1 MKVKRI
7 IILPVVIISVFLST
21 LCMSAFASDSEVIGG
36 GDFPAYYPLA
46 DIITDYSP
54 DFAHSYVY
62 INYESSYDDGDRTV
76 HEPWTLFIPIRDNV
90 EYTNT
95 NGLITIP
102 REYLNSGYYHN
113 FQYYTYPDSPLYS
126 QDSPQFMYDGF
137 SFTTD
142 LVFNESLTEISFNG
156 MTLTNQIIYA
166 EYDFDGHSFKSD
178 SLNVRVEFSPELS
191 GVVDRSI
198 TSGSNTAFMQTL
210 LMTVENNCSNPIQ
223 YNMAIYKKNQ
233 TTHRSIVNG
242 DPDNVFYD
250 DDPVFSLYK
259 NEWVYCNPYDT
270 SVEFTSD
277 NLVSKQNK
285 GSNWHYVGASSTSQ
299 TVIKYSQM
307 NLKQGETYIVKVN
320 AIRCDYDYASE
331 KFTSLSEN
339 DQIYTDLKMLDRDS
353 IETVYESEFSFKQ
366 YDDVKYD
373 ASDTSGGVLP
383 YDGYTNGRS
392 QALGYTLSRNA
403 EDKNGSVDYTHKDI
417 YGDKNSWYHN
427 QTNGGGGSTPSD
439 YPAANTNYNSFLANI
454 SSVYSFFSAILGYFP
469 SEIFTVLNISLWSGL
484 FIIIIRRLH

>member
-21 LCMSAFASDSEVIGG
+21 LCMSAYAGGDYEVIGG
-36 GDFPAYYPLA
+36 GNYVYYPL
-46 DIITDYSP
+46 TDCISNYAP
-54 DFAHSYVY
+54 EYAHSYFY
-62 INYESSYDDGDRTV
+62 INYETTREDSGVIY
-76 HEPWTLFIPIRDNV
+76 HQPWTMFIPIRDNAT
-90 EYTNT
+90 YTNN
-95 NGLITIP
+95 NGIITVP
-102 REYLNSGYYHN
+102 REYLNSAYYYD
-113 FQYYTYPDSPLYS
+113 FEYWTRLDGSFYS
-126 QDSPQFMYDGF
+126 QDGPAFMLDGYSF
-137 SFTTD
+137 STD
-142 LVFNESLTEISFNG
+142 LVFNTGLNEISFNG

-191 GVVDRSI
+191 GEVDRSI

-210 LMTVENNCSNPIQ
+210 LMTVENNCSYPIQ

-277 NLVSKQNK
+277 NLLSKQNK
-285 GSNWHYVGASSTSQ
+285 GSNWHYVGASSIAQ

-403 EDKNGSVDYTHKDI
+403 EEKDGSVDYTHKDI

-439 YPAANTNYNSFLANI
+439 YPAANTNYNSFLANL
-454 SSVYSFFSAILGYFP
+454 SSVYSFFGAILGYFP
-469 SEIFTVLNISLWSGL
+469 SEIYTVLNISLWSCL